1 MKHFFGLSIFVILTN
16 IALEGS
22 QARVVQRRTGS
33 VSQEVELEE
42 VLTEVVQQLGSSA
55 IETEELWIRV
65 LVPDMQQIEKAQDEL
80 LKILGARQNSEVEV
94 SCKSFDTEG
103 RLIEGHDNLNPS
115 SCTLLHIKP
124 DELLLLGLSQDDGLR
139 WFLGE
144 ALIKRLR
151 ELQQNLTLCNLVS
164 NLFSKNLHNQRMQF
178 TEAQSRLFLGL
189 PEDIQRNMRSNFKFD
204 LVESVAKEVAAAL
217 AMAQSQAQVPQSS
230 SSASSSSVVSS
241 AAQAQSQDSTLRNRQ
256 STQQQT
262 AQPNQ
267 QAAPEQPQ
275 PASQENE
282 DGFPWME
289 TFAVIGVAVTAGA
302 VGYGSYALWC
312 AWMA

>member
-1 MKHFFGLSIFVILTN
+1 MKHFLGLSIFVILTN
-16 IALEGS
+16 IALEAS
-22 QARVVQRRTGS
+22 QARVAQRRTGS

-42 VLTEVVQQLGSSA
+42 VLTEVVQQLDSSA

-80 LKILGARQNSEVEV
+80 LKIIGARQNSEVEV
-94 SCKSFDTEG
+94 SCRFFDTEG
-103 RLIEGHDNLNPS
+103 RLKRHGDSVSVSRS
-115 SCTLLHIKP
+115 SLHVEP
-124 DELLLLGLSQDDGLR
+124 DQLLLLGLSQDDGLR

-151 ELQQNLTLCNLVS
+151 ELQKDLTLCNLVS
-164 NLFSKNLHNQRMQF
+164 NLFAKNSYNQRMQF

-189 PEDIQRNMRSNFKFD
+189 PADIQRNMRSNFKFD

-217 AMAQSQAQVPQSS
+217 AMAQSQAQTPQSS
-230 SSASSSSVVSS
+230 SSTSSSSVISS
-241 AAQAQSQDSTLRNRQ
+241 SAQAQSQDSTLRNRQ

-267 QAAPEQPQ
+267 QAASEQPQ

-282 DGFPWME
+282 DGFPWMA
-289 TFAVIGVAVTAGA
+289 TFAVIGIAVTASA
-302 VGYGSYALWC
+302 VGYGGYLLWC
-312 AWMA
+312 TWMA